1 LAAFGECQVTAQLA
15 AARWLVCP
23 LVREDFQVC
32 HPLRAC
38 GDCCVSD
45 PKAPKLDKS
54 QAGSSSLLVTQ
65 TEDVGASF
73 VWLLRESIAEGVIA
87 EERHEADFA
96 AEAL

>member
-1 LAAFGECQVTAQLA
+1 MAAFGDCQVTAQLV
-15 AARWLVCP
+15 AARWRVFP
-23 LVREDFQVC
+23 WVREDFQVC

-38 GDCCVSD
+38 GDFCFSD

-87 EERHEADFA
+87 EEGHDADFA
-96 AEAL
+96 VEAL